1 MVPHELDYKTPK
13 SRFGRELKRFPLVS
27 REISMAVHQPQQGI
41 RAFEEGKK
49 KKTLCIWLIVSKFPI
64 LGFLRNSKGILDFRL
79 TDNEGLFHL
88 PA

>member
-1 MVPHELDYKTPK
+1 MVSTIQSLQN
-13 SRFGRELKRFPLVS
+13 LFPAHSDL
-27 REISMAVHQPQQGI
+27 Q
-41 RAFEEGKK
+41 KK
-49 KKTLCIWLIVSKFPI
+49 KKQTLCIWLIVSKFPI

>member
-1 MVPHELDYKTPK
+1 MGLALVPHELDYKTPK

-49 KKTLCIWLIVSKFPI
+49 KKNFMHLVNSFQVSNSRIPKEFQRH
-64 LGFLRNSKGILDFRL
+64 LRFQTNRQ
-79 TDNEGLFHL
+79 
-88 PA
+88 